1 MNKENSYIPDWDNC
15 DNWTESD
22 WENALKYSDDLAS
35 QYFHMLERYGDLP
48 YAEDLIAKKLND
60 KNMVRCDDVFGDY
73 EWYIDSKDDDDLVDA
88 DFDLGES
95 QPGDSLFYET
105 SPIYQ
110 KASQITLGWCN
121 VLSSVLSPND
131 RFWGLN
137 VLFYMGR
144 MLSFISLSISD
155 GTYEHING
163 NMIFTKRALS
173 LVNQILG
180 KLNSM
185 EKKCSRY
192 STVFKIVQEHLLEC
206 HDLLVDYLMECKK
219 RQNNRKKG

>member
-1 MNKENSYIPDWDNC
+1 MPDWDNC
-15 DNWTESD
+15 DNWRECD

-35 QYFHMLERYGDLP
+35 QYFHMLEQYSDLP
-48 YAEDLIAKKLND
+48 YAEDLIAKKLNE
-60 KNMVRCDDVFGDY
+60 KNMVPCDHVFGDY
-73 EWYIDSKDDDDLVDA
+73 EWYTDSKEQDDFDDDFIDPEVEI
-88 DFDLGES
+88 GGS

-121 VLSSVLSPND
+121 VLSSVLSPDD
-131 RFWGLN
+131 RFRGLN
-137 VLFYMGR
+137 VLFHMGR

-163 NMIFTKRALS
+163 NMIFTKRALN

-180 KLNSM
+180 ELKKM

-192 STVFKIVQEHLLEC
+192 TTVFDIVQKHLLEC
-206 HDLLVDYLMECKK
+206 HDLLIDYLLECKD
-219 RQNNRKKG
+219 RQKKG